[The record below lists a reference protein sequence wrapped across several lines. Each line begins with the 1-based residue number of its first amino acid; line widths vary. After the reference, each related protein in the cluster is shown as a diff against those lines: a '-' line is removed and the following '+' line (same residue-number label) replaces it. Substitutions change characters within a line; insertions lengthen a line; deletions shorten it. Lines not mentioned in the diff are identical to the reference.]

1 MPLHTPFSLLWST
14 LAFSLVLLVLSR
26 DSRAPANRALGRFF
40 TALGWWAFCEFLW
53 NNAPTA
59 DVALR
64 WLHLGMP
71 GFLPLGGLYLLFVLN
86 LTEGEHLAG
95 RRSVQ
100 LFAYGVPLLVGAI
113 SLLGAPLFDR
123 VEGASWGWGYHPTSL
138 YVVYLAH
145 LGCCFTAGLLHNFR
159 YLRETTSRRGQRRA
173 RLLIIASAIPIIAGT
188 LSDALLP
195 LMEIQVFHVA
205 TLATTLMLGAF
216 IYAMI
221 VYGEPLISPESVSS
235 EILATIPDAV
245 FLIDQHGRL
254 LHTNAAATY
263 LTGRSRESLRG
274 MPLSDLIEVPPNSL
288 RQAGQGGGAF
298 SDFQSA
304 EVALR
309 TRDGGRVPVA
319 LSTSALIDNT
329 GDFIGVVGV
338 ARDLR
343 ALRQLQSQVA
353 QTDKLAAIG
362 RLASGIGHEINN
374 PITYVSMN
382 LRSMRRELEG
392 LAKIAAN
399 GDERRGSGSKAAEE
413 TVMRMSEL
421 IDESAEGAARIH
433 EIVQNM
439 RQYSRMGTGKLT
451 RVNIKAEITSAL
463 CVADPEIKHR
473 AEVHLEIPDIPPV
486 MANASDL
493 QQVLVNLLINA
504 TQAISGYGNLW
515 IRASRENGWA
525 GIEVE
530 DDGTGIDPEVLPFIF
545 DPFFTTKE
553 TGEGTGLGLS
563 ISYQILERMGG
574 RISVRAAKKRGSIF
588 RIELPLAPV

>member
-1 MPLHTPFSLLWST
+1 MSLHTPFSLLWSV
-14 LAFSLVLLVLSR
+14 LAFSLALLVLSR
-26 DSRAPANRALGRFF
+26 NSHAPANRALGRFF

-59 DVALR
+59 DGALY

-95 RRSVQ
+95 HRSVQ

-113 SLLGAPLFDR
+113 SLLGVPLYNG
-123 VEGASWGWGYHPTSL
+123 VERASWGWGYHPTWL
-138 YVVYLAH
+138 YGVYLAH
-145 LGCCFTAGLLHNFR
+145 LACCFTAGLMHNFR
-159 YLRETTSRRGQRRA
+159 YLKKTTSRRGQRRA
-173 RLLIIASAIPIIAGT
+173 QLLLIASAIPIITGT
-188 LSDALLP
+188 LSDAILP
-195 LMEIQVFHVA
+195 LMGIQVFHVA
-205 TLATTLMLGAF
+205 SLATTLMLGSF
-216 IYAMI
+216 IYAMV
-221 VYGEPLISPESVSS
+221 VYGEPLISPETVSS

-254 LHTNAAATY
+254 LHTNAAATQ
-263 LTGRSRESLRG
+263 LTGRPREILRG
-274 MPLSDLIEVPPNSL
+274 MPLSDLIKVPPRSL
-288 RQAGQGGGAF
+288 RQASQGAGPF
-298 SDFQSA
+298 SDFQNA

-309 TRDGGRVPVA
+309 TQDGEHVPVA
-319 LSTSALIDNT
+319 LSTSALIDNM
-329 GDFIGVVGV
+329 GDFVGVVGV

-343 ALRQLQSQVA
+343 ALRHLQSQVA

-382 LRSMRRELEG
+382 LRSMRREVEG
-392 LAKIAAN
+392 LAKIPTN
-399 GDERRGSGSKAAEE
+399 GGEGRGSESKSPEE
-413 TVMRMSEL
+413 FVIRMSEL
-421 IDESAEGAARIH
+421 LDESVEGAARIH
-433 EIVQNM
+433 EIVQNI
-439 RQYSRMGTGKLT
+439 RQYSRVGTGKLT
-451 RVNIKAEITSAL
+451 RVNLKTEITSAL

-473 AEVHLEIPDIPPV
+473 AEVHLAIPDIPPV

-493 QQVLVNLLINA
+493 QQVLVNLFINA

-515 IRASRENGWA
+515 IRASMENGWA

-545 DPFFTTKE
+545 DPYFTTKE

-563 ISYQILERMGG
+563 ISYQILEHMGG
-574 RISVRAAKKRGSIF
+574 RISVCAAKKRGSIF